1 MHYIPEWLEIIV
13 KIMIVAFGIL
23 AIKYIYEIIKILKN
37 D

>member
-13 KIMIVAFGIL
+13 KIMMVAL
-23 AIKYIYEIIKILKN
+23 SVVAIKYIYELFKILKN